1 MESIMSQDGFNIHT
15 LRDSM
20 SEEQI
25 RELIG
30 SLSEA
35 EAKALMYDW
44 SFWARPNQLPP
55 PGDWFGWLIL
65 AGRGFGKTRAGS
77 EWFIQRAK
85 AGFGPMALI
94 GETTADVRDTMIEVG
109 ESSIMR
115 VCPPDF
121 MPIYEPSKRRL
132 TFPNGVTA
140 TTFTGQEPDQL
151 RGPQHST
158 VWADEP
164 AKWDYVEECIEQM
177 MYGLRIGKNPQF
189 LATTT
194 PRPIPA
200 IKAWVEDPS
209 VVVTTG
215 STFENAANLAPSFIK
230 QMRDKYRGTRMG
242 QQELYGKILW
252 ESDNAQWRQS
262 EIDAFRIP
270 WKTEPL
276 MEVSAI
282 GLDPSVGDPTVK
294 KNIDMCGIVYGGR
307 GVDHNGYVL
316 ADYSMKGTPAK
327 WAERVKNIVEVEDV
341 DWIIAEVNNGG
352 KLVEET
358 LVAYGVPR
366 AKIILVNASK
376 GKLVRAEPISLLAE
390 QGRIRH
396 VGTNLVKLE
405 EELVTYEGMGKS
417 PNRLDAMVWLMT
429 FLMLQP
435 KRKTKVKKLRV

>member
-1 MESIMSQDGFNIHT
+1 
-15 LRDSM
+15 
-20 SEEQI
+20 
-25 RELIG
+25 
-30 SLSEA
+30 
-35 EAKALMYDW
+35 
-44 SFWARPNQLPP
+44 
-55 PGDWFGWLIL
+55 
-65 AGRGFGKTRAGS
+65 
-77 EWFIQRAK
+77 
-85 AGFGPMALI
+85 
-94 GETTADVRDTMIEVG
+94 
-109 ESSIMR
+109 
-115 VCPPDF
+115 
-121 MPIYEPSKRRL
+121 
-132 TFPNGVTA
+132 
-140 TTFTGQEPDQL
+140 
-151 RGPQHST
+151 
-158 VWADEP
+158 
-164 AKWDYVEECIEQM
+164 
-177 MYGLRIGKNPQF
+177 
-189 LATTT
+189 
-194 PRPIPA
+194 
-200 IKAWVEDPS
+200 
-209 VVVTTG
+209 
-215 STFENAANLAPSFIK
+215 
-230 QMRDKYRGTRMG
+230 MG